1 MRKRFLWLL
10 LAAAGVLGMLV
21 FVLGLPVFMNR
32 VMDRSLYQT
41 HEFAL
46 AEQPDMQPAET
57 EQPWQEPLP
66 TAIPY
71 THVVPQIDV
80 ATAFPMPEGWVPAED
95 VVVSVSGE
103 LPWDVPVLVTA
114 MPLVPTFSGAQSVKT
129 EGVQPLAWRDL
140 LMQTDGSVLDGFS
153 LAQGNLAQ
161 LGEEAAFDPQQALYY
176 TMPDEQALL
185 IENLQPLTLAKQK
198 LLWGIR
204 QNLSSDPI
212 FVPPEK
218 TIDQVWDLGLKSM
231 ILSQKGDLSTLM
243 LSQRSVF
250 PLPVFRRFLEQEGRN
265 TMGSGDYLAIVEQ
278 LHADARRLW
287 EGDAD
292 ISDAVQRS
300 QQLIDGMMWGDK
312 PWQLTIARMEPYVFE
327 PDWEYM
333 VAGHHVLCVDMEGGS
348 LYTLTTDL
356 LSDRVIGIATEEQEP
371 FLKTYAALVEKGRGL
386 FKPAD
391 PGDEAAARQY
401 MTHLM
406 ERLSGQSFP
415 ADKWAMT
422 FGRNYGDGEMEW
434 SLAAMP
440 LDATARMLD
449 PEVRGYLD
457 YALFL
462 GEDLSLIQYNRSHQP
477 IASTSGETY
486 SIHQVDQLIR
496 QAEDVEKVQPGFA
509 AAAAYAADNALAIMQ
524 EHLTRLSDSNL
535 QFTLEDDSIRFS
547 VTRNAYSDEPT
558 LGDKPFWTMSIEA
571 DVHDETRHRYW
582 MVVEVQEPGNTILAS
597 LYQWRNLQE

>member
-71 THVVPQIDV
+71 THVVPQIEV

-153 LAQGNLAQ
+153 LAQGNLAK
-161 LGEEAAFDPQQALYY
+161 LGDEAAFDPQQALYY
-176 TMPDEQALL
+176 TMPDDQALL
-185 IENLQPLTLAKQK
+185 IESLQPLTLAKQK

-218 TIDQVWDLGLKSM
+218 TIDEVWDLGLKSM
-231 ILSQKGDLSTLM
+231 ILSQKGDVSTLM

-278 LHADARRLW
+278 LRADAQRLW

-292 ISDAVQRS
+292 LSDAMQRS

-312 PWQLTIARMEPYVFE
+312 PWPLTIARMEPYIFE

-333 VAGHHVLCVDMEGGS
+333 VAGHHMLCVDMESGS

-371 FLKTYAALVEKGRGL
+371 YLKTYAALVEKGRGL

-422 FGRNYGDGEMEW
+422 FGRSYGDGEMEW
-434 SLAAMP
+434 SLTAMP
-440 LDATARMLD
+440 LDAAARMLD
-449 PEVRGYLD
+449 PEGKGFVNYYLV
-457 YALFL
+457 L
-462 GEDLSLIQYNRSHQP
+462 GEDMHLNRYRRSLELAGGGHGWGY
-477 IASTSGETY
+477 ST
-486 SIHQVDQLIR
+486 DQIDALMM
-496 QAEDVEKVQPGFA
+496 QAEEADKVQPGFA
-509 AAAAYAADNALAIMQ
+509 STARFAVDNALNIV
-524 EHLTRLSDSNL
+524 EENLIRLSDTDL
-535 QFTLEDDSIRFS
+535 GLTLIEDSLHFQVMRWEYDSK
-547 VTRNAYSDEPT
+547 PT
-558 LGDKPFWTMSIEA
+558 DGKEAFWTMSIYAYLRSETGQSYTLIVEA
-571 DVHDETRHRYW
+571 LEKGSA
-582 MVVEVQEPGNTILAS
+582 VVSDLSEGI
-597 LYQWRNLQE
+597 